1 MTSHDLGMKL
11 RVVNEWDVLDTV
23 IVGTAASMGG
33 TPTVDESYDPKSK
46 EHILAGTFP
55 READCQRELDGLALL
70 LKSHD
75 VQVLRPNTLADVNQL
90 FARDVGAVVADR
102 LVATRMIED
111 RAAEWEGIAPHL
123 SGVSES
129 HILRPPAGVRIEG
142 GDVMPMNGELWV
154 GYSAPEDFATYT
166 TSRTNEAALDWLS
179 DQFPDWNV
187 RGFQLSKSDED
198 PRANALHL
206 DCCLSVLSR
215 GHALVHL
222 EGLKLKEDRSFLKTH
237 FEGQMHLVDAQ
248 AMYDMQCN
256 LISFTPQDVVSCPS
270 FEGVN
275 RQLDLWGYNV
285 HTTPMKE
292 TGKMEGLLRCVTMP
306 LHRKA

>member
-1 MTSHDLGMKL
+1 MKL
-11 RVVNEWDVLDTV
+11 HVVNEWDALGTV
-23 IVGTAASMGG
+23 VVGTASSMGG
-33 TPTVDESYDPKSK
+33 TPTIAESYDPKSK

-55 READCQRELDGLALL
+55 TEADCQRELDDLASLL
-70 LKSHD
+70 ELHD
-75 VQVLRPNTLADVNQL
+75 VKVLRPKTLADVNQL
-90 FARDVGAVVADR
+90 FARDVGAVMDDR

-111 RAAEWEGIAPHL
+111 RVDEWEGIAPLL
-123 SGVSES
+123 SGISPS
-129 HILRPPAGVRIEG
+129 QILHPPAGVRIEG

-187 RGFQLSKSDED
+187 RGFQLAKSDKD

-206 DCCLSVLSR
+206 DCCLSVLSG

-222 EGLKLKEDRSFLKTH
+222 DGLKLAKDRTFIETR
-237 FEGQMHLVDAQ
+237 FEGQMHLADAQ

-275 RQLDLWGYNV
+275 KQLEAWGYRV

-292 TGKMEGLLRCVTMP
+292 TAKMEGLLRCVTMP
-306 LHRKA
+306 LCRKA

>member
-1 MTSHDLGMKL
+1 MKL

-33 TPTVDESYDPKSK
+33 TPTLAESYDPKSK
-46 EHILAGTFP
+46 EHIRAGTFP
-55 READCQRELDGLALL
+55 TEADCQRELNGLASLL
-70 LKSHD
+70 ESHG
-75 VQVLRPNTLADVNQL
+75 VRVLRPNTLADVNQL
-90 FARDVGAVVADR
+90 FARDVGAVVEDR

-111 RAAEWEGIAPHL
+111 RAAEWEGIAPLL
-123 SGVSES
+123 SELSES

-154 GYSAPEDFATYT
+154 GYSAPEDFGTYT

-187 RGFQLSKSDED
+187 RGFQLTKSDED

-206 DCCLSVLSR
+206 DCCLSVLSG

-222 EGLKLKEDRSFLKTH
+222 DGLKLAEDRTFIETR
-237 FEGQMHLVDAQ
+237 FEGQMHCVDAQ

-256 LISFTPQDVVSCPS
+256 LISITPLDVVSCPS
-270 FEGVN
+270 FERVN
-275 RQLDLWGYNV
+275 QQLETWGYKV

-292 TGKMEGLLRCVTMP
+292 TAKMEGLLRCVTMP

>member
-1 MTSHDLGMKL
+1 MKL
-11 RVVNEWDVLDTV
+11 HVVNEWDALGTV
-23 IVGTAASMGG
+23 VVGTASSMGG
-33 TPTVDESYDPKSK
+33 TPTIAESYDPKSK

-55 READCQRELDGLALL
+55 TEADCQRELDDLASLL
-70 LKSHD
+70 ELHD
-75 VQVLRPNTLADVNQL
+75 VKVLRPKTLADVNQL
-90 FARDVGAVVADR
+90 FARDVGAVVDDR

-111 RAAEWEGIAPHL
+111 RVDEWEGIAPLL
-123 SGVSES
+123 SGISPS
-129 HILRPPAGVRIEG
+129 QILHPPAGVRIEG

-187 RGFQLSKSDED
+187 RGFQLAKSDED

-206 DCCLSVLSR
+206 DCCLSVLSG

-222 EGLKLKEDRSFLKTH
+222 DGLKLAKDRTFIETR
-237 FEGQMHLVDAQ
+237 FEGQMHLADAQ

-275 RQLDLWGYNV
+275 KQLEAWGYRV

-292 TGKMEGLLRCVTMP
+292 TAKMEGLLRCVTMP
-306 LHRKA
+306 LCRKA

>member
-1 MTSHDLGMKL
+1 MKL
-11 RVVNEWDVLDTV
+11 HVVNEWDALGTV
-23 IVGTAASMGG
+23 VVGTASSMGG
-33 TPTVDESYDPKSK
+33 TPAVAESYDPKSK

-55 READCQRELDGLALL
+55 TEADCQRELDDLASLL
-70 LKSHD
+70 ELHD
-75 VQVLRPNTLADVNQL
+75 VKVLRPKTLVDVNQL
-90 FARDVGAVVADR
+90 FARDVGAVVDDR

-111 RAAEWEGIAPHL
+111 RVDEWEGIAPLL
-123 SGVSES
+123 SGISPS
-129 HILRPPAGVRIEG
+129 HILHPPAGVRIEG

-154 GYSAPEDFATYT
+154 GYSAPDDFATYT
-166 TSRTNEAALDWLS
+166 TSRTNEAALDWLA

-187 RGFQLSKSDED
+187 RGVQLAKSDED

-206 DCCLSVLSR
+206 DCCLSVLSG

-222 EGLKLKEDRSFLKTH
+222 EGLKLEEDRTFIETR

-275 RQLDLWGYNV
+275 KQLESWGYRV

-292 TGKMEGLLRCVTMP
+292 TAKMEGLLRCVTMP
-306 LHRKA
+306 LCRKA